1 MQTLIRALFC
11 LALLCH
17 TGLLLYL
24 SFAPPGTELASF
36 EELPPDAVNHMAAN
50 YILALLLLG
59 LLPRCPPLLLAVL
72 LLIAG
77 AGVELLQGRLGRSA
91 SAGDL
96 LANVAGIGLALLPV
110 LVISLFQGLSQGPS
124 QGPSQGLAGLRGK
137 DGEKTGRPDGT

>member
-17 TGLLLYL
+17 TGFLLYL

-36 EELPPDAVNHMAAN
+36 EELPPDAVNHIAAN

-59 LLPRCPPLLLAVL
+59 LLPRSPPLILAVLAVL

-77 AGVELLQGRLGRSA
+77 AGVEVLQGRLGRSA

-96 LANVAGIGLALLPV
+96 LANAAGIGLALLPV
-110 LVISLFQGLSQGPS
+110 LVAGLSQGR
-124 QGPSQGLAGLRGK
+124 AGLRGQA
-137 DGEKTGRPDGT
+137 GEKTGRSDGT

>member
-17 TGLLLYL
+17 TGLLLYI

-36 EELPPDAVNHMAAN
+36 EELRPDAVNHMAAN

-96 LANVAGIGLALLPV
+96 LANAAGIGLALLPV
-110 LVISLFQGLSQGPS
+110 LVNSLSQGLSQGR
-124 QGPSQGLAGLRGK
+124 AGLRGQVR
-137 DGEKTGRPDGT
+137 EKTGRPDGT

>member
-17 TGLLLYL
+17 TGLLLYI

-36 EELPPDAVNHMAAN
+36 EELRPDAVNHMAAN

-96 LANVAGIGLALLPV
+96 LANAAGIGLALLPV
-110 LVISLFQGLSQGPS
+110 LVNSLSQGLSQGPF
-124 QGPSQGLAGLRGK
+124 QGLAGLRGQ